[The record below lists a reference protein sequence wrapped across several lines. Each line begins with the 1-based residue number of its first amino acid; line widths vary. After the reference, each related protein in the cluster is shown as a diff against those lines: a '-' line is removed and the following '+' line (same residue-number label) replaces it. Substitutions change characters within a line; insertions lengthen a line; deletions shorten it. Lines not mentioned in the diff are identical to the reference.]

1 MYQQR
6 HQQPPHR
13 PFQDTREQDPIQV
26 QRLFRNE
33 LATLTFN
40 SKPIITNLTII
51 AEKNPGAAK
60 VIVPIIEERLR
71 SAPPNQK
78 LPMLYLIDSII
89 KLVGGPYLDLFERI
103 IVNLFLDTYSVV
115 DSTTKASIERVLR
128 TWPNFQTQLFS
139 RETVTRIERGMQSM
153 RQTHGMN
160 AQSQSH
166 VILSRDPREM
176 YHQNANNMQYGQAPN
191 RPQESDNVL
200 LQDIQLLILQKRQA
214 MIMNPADPSNAKQVG
229 ILQQLETIVKTTSL
243 TPDKANMIRQQL
255 AQLWTPPATLPPA
268 GAMPPSM
275 PPAAAMPPSMPPSM
289 PMSMPGAMMPPPP
302 SMPLGHIQ
310 QPMPP
315 FPNMPPMAPFQHMAP
330 PQGSMP
336 NPPPMAQPMMAPS
349 MPTSTPIPIPPNNVL
364 YGAPPPSQAPAPVVP
379 PATSDLFASL
389 MQSGLLGPN
398 GTLTNQLLQNVNLNR
413 ASPSPLVG
421 AVGSPMPPPMPLPIP
436 TAATMDSPVATVLR
450 ADQSELDQSVMS
462 IGLIDL
468 NSQDIQRR
476 RPAAV
481 QVMYGT
487 PPLQC
492 NQCGYRC
499 PKSAD
504 AQKKMDS
511 HLDWHFRQNRRMK
524 DKAKK
529 SHSRSWLVGEED
541 WIHSREGDL
550 SQSQQPVFFD
560 FGSGVNKTS
569 KDEQALQE
577 EIAAMREQIVSETNL
592 AQSLRGDDP
601 EITQTMALTAI
612 TKGCSICKEKFI
624 KVWNDTEEEWS
635 YKNAVV
641 VEKLIYHA
649 TCYADFVRSS
659 QRQAAAAAAAA
670 SAAASTP
677 TSEPD
682 TPEAPATTLSP
693 PMSALTYEDDK
704 RDIKALTEAAESTF
718 QDQEMQQAG
727 ALDVQASLKR
737 KMEQDLDEQNQVA
750 SKKTILEEES

>member
-6 HQQPPHR
+6 HQLEPHR

-60 VIVPIIEERLR
+60 VIVPVIEERLR

-115 DSTTKASIERVLR
+115 DSSTKASIEKVLR
-128 TWPNFQTQLFS
+128 TWPNYQTQLFS
-139 RETVTRIERGMQSM
+139 RETVARIERGMQSM
-153 RQTHGMN
+153 RQPHGMN
-160 AQSQSH
+160 AQSP
-166 VILSRDPREM
+166 IINSRNPQDM
-176 YHQNANNMQYGQAPN
+176 YRQNANNMQYGQAPN

-200 LQDIQLLILQKRQA
+200 LKDIQLLILQKRQA

-243 TPDKANMIRQQL
+243 TPDKANMIRLQL
-255 AQLWTPPATLPPA
+255 AQLWTPPAAPPPA
-268 GAMPPSM
+268 S
-275 PPAAAMPPSMPPSM
+275 AMPPSMPPSM

-315 FPNMPPMAPFQHMAP
+315 FPNMPPMPPFQHMAP

-336 NPPPMAQPMMAPS
+336 NPPPMAQPMMAQPMMALP
-349 MPTSTPIPIPPNNVL
+349 MPTSAPIPVPPNNVL

-379 PATSDLFASL
+379 PAASDLFASL

-413 ASPSPLVG
+413 ASPSPLLG
-421 AVGSPMPPPMPLPIP
+421 AMGSPIPPPMPPAIP
-436 TAATMDSPVATVLR
+436 AAAAMDSPVVTVLR

-577 EIAAMREQIVSETNL
+577 EIAAMREQIVSETSL

-601 EITQTMALTAI
+601 EITQTMALAAI

-624 KVWNDTEEEWS
+624 KVWNDAEEEWS

-641 VEKLIYHA
+641 VEKLIYHT
-649 TCYADFVRSS
+649 TCHADFVRSS

-670 SAAASTP
+670 ASVAMSTP

-693 PMSALTYEDDK
+693 PMSALTHEDDK
-704 RDIKALTEAAESTF
+704 DMKALTEAAESAF

-727 ALDVQASLKR
+727 ALDVPASLKR
-737 KMEQDLDEQNQVA
+737 KMEQELDEQNQVA
-750 SKKTILEEES
+750 SKKTILEEDS

>member
-6 HQQPPHR
+6 HQQPQHR
-13 PFQDTREQDPIQV
+13 PYQDTREQDPIQV

-51 AEKNPGAAK
+51 AEKNPGAANI
-60 VIVPIIEERLR
+60 IVPIIEERLR
-71 SAPPNQK
+71 TAHPSQK

-103 IVNLFLDTYSVV
+103 IVNLFLDAYSVV
-115 DSTTKASIERVLR
+115 DSSTKASIEKVLR

-139 RETVTRIERGMQSM
+139 RETVARIERGMQSM
-153 RQTHGMN
+153 RQPHGMN
-160 AQSQSH
+160 GQSP
-166 VILSRDPREM
+166 INSRDPRDPRDM
-176 YHQNANNMQYGQAPN
+176 YQNANNMQYGQAPN
-191 RPQESDNVL
+191 RSQESDNVL
-200 LQDIQLLILQKRQA
+200 LQDIQLLILQKQQA
-214 MIMNPADPSNAKQVG
+214 MIMNPADPSHAKQVG
-229 ILQQLETIVKTTSL
+229 ILQQLETIVKTTQL

-255 AQLWTPPATLPPA
+255 AQLWTPPVTPPPA
-268 GAMPPSM
+268 G
-275 PPAAAMPPSMPPSM
+275 AMPPSMPPSM

-310 QPMPP
+310 QAMPP
-315 FPNMPPMAPFQHMAP
+315 FPNMPPMPPFQHMAP

-336 NPPPMAQPMMAPS
+336 NPPPMAPPMAPSMMAPL

-379 PATSDLFASL
+379 PAASDLFASL

-398 GTLTNQLLQNVNLNR
+398 GTLTNQLLQNVNMNR
-413 ASPSPLVG
+413 ASPSPLLG
-421 AVGSPMPPPMPLPIP
+421 AVGSPIPPPMPPAIP
-436 TAATMDSPVATVLR
+436 AAATMDSPVIANVLR

-550 SQSQQPVFFD
+550 SQSHQPVFFD

-601 EITQTMALTAI
+601 EITHTMALATI

-624 KVWNDTEEEWS
+624 KVWNDAEEEWS

-649 TCYADFVRSS
+649 TCHADLVRSS
-659 QRQAAAAAAAA
+659 QRQAAAAAAA

-682 TPEAPATTLSP
+682 TPEAPASTLSP
-693 PMSALTYEDDK
+693 PMSALTHEEDKKDF
-704 RDIKALTEAAESTF
+704 KAMPEAESML
-718 QDQEMQQAG
+718 QDQEMLQAS
-727 ALDVQASLKR
+727 ALDVPASLKR
-737 KMEQDLDEQNQVA
+737 KMEQELDEQNQVA
-750 SKKTILEEES
+750 SKKTILEEEP